1 MVEKFVGTWKMISS
15 ENFDDYM
22 KAIGVGFATR
32 QVGNRT
38 KPNLVVTVDE
48 QGIVCLKSQSTF
60 KTTEIKFK
68 LNEPF
73 EETTADD
80 RKTRTVVTL
89 ENGKLV
95 QKQSWD
101 GKETNIEREIA
112 DGKLIASA
120 PDVCPFSPLPTEMH
134 NGRRGRSEDVCKGGM
149 TGSLQPSR
157 RLHCWMTGSVQ

>member
-38 KPNLVVTVDE
+38 KPNLVVTVDD
-48 QGIVCLKSQSTF
+48 QGMVCMKTQSTF

-101 GKETNIEREIA
+101 GKETNIEREVS
-112 DGKLIASA
+112 DGKASG
-120 PDVCPFSPLPTEMH
+120 D
-134 NGRRGRSEDVCKGGM
+134 
-149 TGSLQPSR
+149 
-157 RLHCWMTGSVQ
+157 

>member
-38 KPNLVVTVDE
+38 KPNLVVTVDD
-48 QGIVCLKSQSTF
+48 QGMVCMKTQSTF

-101 GKETNIEREIA
+101 GKETNIEREVS
-112 DGKLIASA
+112 DGKLIAKCIMG
-120 PDVCPFSPLPTEMH
+120 DVVAVRMYVKEA
-134 NGRRGRSEDVCKGGM
+134 
-149 TGSLQPSR
+149 
-157 RLHCWMTGSVQ
+157 

>member
-1 MVEKFVGTWKMISS
+1 MILPSCS
-15 ENFDDYM
+15 
-22 KAIGVGFATR
+22 AGVGFAVR

-38 KPNLVVTVDE
+38 KPNLIVTVDD

-80 RKTRTVVTL
+80 RKTRVSVVCVQKRIKEISSWGVFSVQELTSCLCCVALQTVVTL

-112 DGKLIASA
+112 DGKLIA
-120 PDVCPFSPLPTEMH
+120 V
-134 NGRRGRSEDVCKGGM
+134 RV
-149 TGSLQPSR
+149 
-157 RLHCWMTGSVQ
+157 

>member
-22 KAIGVGFATR
+22 KAIGVGFAVR

-38 KPNLVVTVDE
+38 KPSLIVTVDE
-48 QGIVCLKSQSTF
+48 QGTVIMKTQSTF
-60 KTTEIKFK
+60 KTSEIKFK

-80 RKTRTVVTL
+80 RKTRTVISL

-95 QKQSWD
+95 QKQCWD
-101 GKETNIEREIA
+101 GKETSIEREVT
-112 DGKLIASA
+112 DGKLIARCIMG
-120 PDVCPFSPLPTEMH
+120 DVVAVRTYVKEA
-134 NGRRGRSEDVCKGGM
+134 
-149 TGSLQPSR
+149 
-157 RLHCWMTGSVQ
+157 

>member
-22 KAIGVGFATR
+22 KAIGVGFAIR

-38 KPNLVVTVDE
+38 KPNLIVTVDE
-48 QGIVCLKSQSTF
+48 QGTVSMKTQSTF
-60 KTTEIKFK
+60 KTSEIKFK

-80 RKTRTVVTL
+80 RKTRTVISL

-101 GKETNIEREIA
+101 GKETSIEREVT
-112 DGKLIASA
+112 DGKLIAVSN
-120 PDVCPFSPLPTEMH
+120 STSTL
-134 NGRRGRSEDVCKGGM
+134 K
-149 TGSLQPSR
+149 SLIYR
-157 RLHCWMTGSVQ
+157 VLREE